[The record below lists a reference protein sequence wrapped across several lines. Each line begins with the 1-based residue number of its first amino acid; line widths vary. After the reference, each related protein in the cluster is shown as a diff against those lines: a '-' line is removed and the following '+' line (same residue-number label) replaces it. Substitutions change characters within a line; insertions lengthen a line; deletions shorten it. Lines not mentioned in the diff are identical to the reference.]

1 MSEKQALVN
10 REAFVNAGL
19 YDPLRHNTSA
29 DRIREELN
37 CGEVYVIQL
46 LRGDKPLSG
55 KIRAKLDALI
65 AAKANDS
72 LVHRTIGLQAIIDE
86 ADDSIEPSRE
96 QVEVDLPAESLLDQL
111 VRKSTDLEAKLANQV
126 DPRTYKVFTD
136 PDGRAVVTKV
146 IARITS
152 IRDADEYVLF
162 LNEQIRR
169 GKESD

>member
-1 MSEKQALVN
+1 MADTNDFLELVKEALPGLITIEAIAYRLEISVDYAKQ
-10 REAFVNAGL
+10 
-19 YDPLRHNTSA
+19 LRDGKHKISA
-29 DRIREELN
+29 
-37 CGEVYVIQL
+37 
-46 LRGDKPLSG
+46 P
-55 KIRAKLDALI
+55 IRAKLAALI
-65 AAKANDS
+65 AAKGDGS
-72 LVHRTIGLQAIIDE
+72 
-86 ADDSIEPSRE
+86 EPVE
-96 QVEVDLPAESLLDQL
+96 QFEVDLQAESLLDQL

-146 IARITS
+146 IARFTS

>member
-1 MSEKQALVN
+1 VSEKQALVN

-96 QVEVDLPAESLLDQL
+96 QVEVDLQAPQPMP
-111 VRKSTDLEAKLANQV
+111 RRTKYQV
-126 DPRTYKVFTD
+126 IKVF
-136 PDGRAVVTKV
+136 DGYAVVENP
-146 IARITS
+146 IAVFRGLS
-152 IRDADEYVLF
+152 WAEEYAHW
-162 LNEQIRR
+162 LNDQINR
-169 GKESD
+169 GKEGG